1 MFFAIPTTQPT
12 NQPTSQPASQAASQ
26 PASLI
31 SYLVADRKGQ
41 LELRFFLRRNTL
53 ML

>member
-12 NQPTSQPASQAASQ
+12 NHQPTKAASQ

-41 LELRFFLRRNTL
+41 LELRFFLEEIL
-53 ML
+53 